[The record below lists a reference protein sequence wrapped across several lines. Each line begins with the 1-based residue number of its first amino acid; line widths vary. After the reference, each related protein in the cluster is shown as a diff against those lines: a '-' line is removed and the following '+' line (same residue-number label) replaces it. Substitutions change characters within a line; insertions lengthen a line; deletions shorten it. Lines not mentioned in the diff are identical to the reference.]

1 MSDDE
6 SHNPPE
12 EVTDAPEEVTFVAA
26 PVAPT
31 PEVTPTEQNEQ
42 ASENEAKR
50 AMEEAARRK
59 AEKVAQ
65 EIAEFEEQRK
75 EEREKEQQEIQALR
89 EKREQRKREREEEDR
104 RLAEMRVQEEARRKA
119 EEEEKRKKKAEEEKQ
134 RKEER
139 DRKRKEQEECIK
151 NMRKPNFVI
160 TKHSDGEKTGEENE
174 QGEVQKSKEQLEA
187 EKRSFLSQRIKPLPD
202 LSGLDEEKLAE
213 QAKELHKE
221 IYRLMNEKY
230 DIEEKFKRQQY
241 DMIELAERARQMSKG
256 KGRKGLSSAQVDES
270 FDRLADKFA
279 GAPPKIQ
286 LCSKYERHTDHRSY
300 GQRLELFEELS
311 KPIEPSFVTKK
322 TEGEEGEEGGEE
334 DAGQEEG
341 GEE

>member
-12 EVTDAPEEVTFVAA
+12 ESTDAG
-26 PVAPT
+26 
-31 PEVTPTEQNEQ
+31 
-42 ASENEAKR
+42 SENEAQR

-89 EKREQRKREREEEDR
+89 EKREQRRREREEEEK
-104 RLAEMRVQEEARRKA
+104 RLAEMRIQEEARRKA
-119 EEEEKRKKKAEEEKQ
+119 EEEEKKKKKLEEEQK

-139 DRKRKEQEECIK
+139 ERKRREQEILIK

-160 TKHSDGEKTGEENE
+160 TKHADGEHQGEVGIGNE
-174 QGEVQKSKEQLEA
+174 EGEVQKSKEQLEA
-187 EKRSFLSQRIKPLPD
+187 EKRAFLTQKVKPLPD
-202 LSGLDEEKLAE
+202 LSGLDVEKLAE

-221 IYRLMNEKY
+221 IFRLMNEKY
-230 DIEEKFKRQQY
+230 DVEEKFKRQQY

-256 KGRKGLSSAQVDES
+256 KGRKGISSAQVDES
-270 FDRLADKFA
+270 FDRLADKFT

-300 GQRLELFEELS
+300 GQRLQLFEEIS
-311 KPIEPSFVTKK
+311 KPIEPFVPGQHKK
-322 TEGEEGEEGGEE
+322 EDEEGGEGEE

>member
-12 EVTDAPEEVTFVAA
+12 ESTDAPEEVTFV
-26 PVAPT
+26 PT
-31 PEVTPTEQNEQ
+31 PTIPP
-42 ASENEAKR
+42 ASQENEAQR

-104 RLAEMRVQEEARRKA
+104 RLAEMRAQEEARRKS
-119 EEEEKRKKKAEEEKQ
+119 EEEEKRKKKMEEEQQ

-139 DRKRKEQEECIK
+139 ERKRKEQEERIK

-160 TKHSDGEKTGEENE
+160 TKHSDGEHQGEESE

-202 LSGLDEEKLAE
+202 LSGLDVEKLSE

-311 KPIEPSFVTKK
+311 KPIEPFSIPKK
-322 TEGEEGEEGGEE
+322 GEDGEEEGGEE
-334 DAGQEEG
+334 EAGQEEG

>member
-12 EVTDAPEEVTFVAA
+12 ESTDA
-26 PVAPT
+26 
-31 PEVTPTEQNEQ
+31 
-42 ASENEAKR
+42 ASQENEAQR

-104 RLAEMRVQEEARRKA
+104 RLAEMRAQEEARRKS
-119 EEEEKRKKKAEEEKQ
+119 EEEEKRKKKMEEEQQ

-139 DRKRKEQEECIK
+139 ERKRKEQEERIK
-151 NMRKPNFVI
+151 NMSKPNFVI
-160 TKHSDGEKTGEENE
+160 TKHSDGEHQGEKEEESE

-202 LSGLDEEKLAE
+202 LSGLDVEKLSE

-311 KPIEPSFVTKK
+311 KPIEPFSIPKK
-322 TEGEEGEEGGEE
+322 GEDGEEEGGEE
-334 DAGQEEG
+334 EAGQEEG

>member
-6 SHNPPE
+6 THNPPE
-12 EVTDAPEEVTFVAA
+12 EITDAPEEVTFVAA

-139 DRKRKEQEECIK
+139 DRKRKEQEERIK

-202 LSGLDEEKLAE
+202 LSGLDVEKLAE

-300 GQRLELFEELS
+300 GQRLELFEEL
-311 KPIEPSFVTKK
+311 T
-322 TEGEEGEEGGEE
+322 
-334 DAGQEEG
+334 Q
-341 GEE
+341 

>member
-12 EVTDAPEEVTFVAA
+12 ESTDAIEEVTFVAA
-26 PVAPT
+26 PT
-31 PEVTPTEQNEQ
+31 TT
-42 ASENEAKR
+42 ASQENEAQR

-89 EKREQRKREREEEDR
+89 EKREQRRREREEEEK
-104 RLAEMRVQEEARRKA
+104 RLAEMRAQEEARRKA
-119 EEEEKRKKKAEEEKQ
+119 EEEEKRKKKLEEEQK

-139 DRKRKEQEECIK
+139 ERKRREQEILIK

-160 TKHSDGEKTGEENE
+160 TKHADGEHQGEENE
-174 QGEVQKSKEQLEA
+174 EGEVQKSKEQLEA
-187 EKRSFLSQRIKPLPD
+187 EKRAFLSQRIKPLPD
-202 LSGLDEEKLAE
+202 LSGLDVEKLAE
-213 QAKELHKE
+213 QAKEIHKE
-221 IYRLMNEKY
+221 IFRLMNEKY
-230 DIEEKFKRQQY
+230 DVEEKFKRQQY

-256 KGRKGLSSAQVDES
+256 KGRKGISSAQVDES
-270 FDRLADKFA
+270 FDRLADKFT

-300 GQRLELFEELS
+300 GQRLQLFEEIS
-311 KPIEPSFVTKK
+311 KPIEPFVPGQHKK
-322 TEGEEGEEGGEE
+322 EDVEGGEGEE

>member
-1 MSDDE
+1 
-6 SHNPPE
+6 
-12 EVTDAPEEVTFVAA
+12 
-26 PVAPT
+26 
-31 PEVTPTEQNEQ
+31 
-42 ASENEAKR
+42 
-50 AMEEAARRK
+50 MEEAARRK

-89 EKREQRKREREEEDR
+89 EKREQRRREREEEEK
-104 RLAEMRVQEEARRKA
+104 RLAEMRIQEEARRKA
-119 EEEEKRKKKAEEEKQ
+119 EEEEKKKKKLEEEQK

-139 DRKRKEQEECIK
+139 ERKRREQEILIK

-160 TKHSDGEKTGEENE
+160 TKHADGEHQGEENE
-174 QGEVQKSKEQLEA
+174 EGEVQKSKEQLEA
-187 EKRSFLSQRIKPLPD
+187 EKRAFLTQKVKPLPD
-202 LSGLDEEKLAE
+202 LSGLDVEKLAE

-221 IYRLMNEKY
+221 IFRLMNEKY
-230 DIEEKFKRQQY
+230 DVEEKFKRQQY

-256 KGRKGLSSAQVDES
+256 KGRKGISSAQVDES
-270 FDRLADKFA
+270 FDRLADKFT

-300 GQRLELFEELS
+300 GQRLQLFEEIS
-311 KPIEPSFVTKK
+311 KPIEPFVPGQHKK
-322 TEGEEGEEGGEE
+322 EDEEGGEGEE

>member
-12 EVTDAPEEVTFVAA
+12 EITDAPEEVTFVAA

-31 PEVTPTEQNEQ
+31 P

>member
-12 EVTDAPEEVTFVAA
+12 EITDA
-26 PVAPT
+26 
-31 PEVTPTEQNEQ
+31 EVTPTEQNEQ

-300 GQRLELFEELS
+300 GQRLELFEEL
-311 KPIEPSFVTKK
+311 T
-322 TEGEEGEEGGEE
+322 
-334 DAGQEEG
+334 Q
-341 GEE
+341 

>member
-12 EVTDAPEEVTFVAA
+12 EITDA
-26 PVAPT
+26 
-31 PEVTPTEQNEQ
+31 

>member
-6 SHNPPE
+6 SHNPP
-12 EVTDAPEEVTFVAA
+12 
-26 PVAPT
+26 
-31 PEVTPTEQNEQ
+31 
-42 ASENEAKR
+42 ASQENEAKR

-75 EEREKEQQEIQALR
+75 EEREKEQQEIQELR
-89 EKREQRKREREEEDR
+89 EKREQRKREREEDEK
-104 RLAEMRVQEEARRKA
+104 RLAGMRAQEEARRKA
-119 EEEEKRKKKAEEEKQ
+119 EEEEKKRKKMEEEQK
-134 RKEER
+134 RKEDRE
-139 DRKRKEQEECIK
+139 RKRKEQEERIK
-151 NMRKPNFVI
+151 NMRTPNFVI
-160 TKHSDGEKTGEENE
+160 TKHSDGERPQTTEENE
-174 QGEVQKSKEQLEA
+174 REEVQKSKEQLEA

-202 LSGLDEEKLAE
+202 LSGLDVEKLAE
-213 QAKELHKE
+213 QAKDLHKE
-221 IYRLMNEKY
+221 IFRLMTEKY

-300 GQRLELFEELS
+300 GQRLELFEDLS
-311 KPIEPSFVTKK
+311 KPIETVLQPKK
-322 TEGEEGEEGGEE
+322 DGDGEE

-341 GEE
+341 GEEGGEE

>member
-1 MSDDE
+1 
-6 SHNPPE
+6 
-12 EVTDAPEEVTFVAA
+12 
-26 PVAPT
+26 
-31 PEVTPTEQNEQ
+31 
-42 ASENEAKR
+42 
-50 AMEEAARRK
+50 
-59 AEKVAQ
+59 
-65 EIAEFEEQRK
+65 
-75 EEREKEQQEIQALR
+75 
-89 EKREQRKREREEEDR
+89 
-104 RLAEMRVQEEARRKA
+104 MRVQEEARRKA

-160 TKHSDGEKTGEENE
+160 TKHSDGEKTGETEEENE

>member
-300 GQRLELFEELS
+300 GQRLELFEEINA
-311 KPIEPSFVTKK
+311 IEKINHLQRGDIPMNSQN
-322 TEGEEGEEGGEE
+322 
-334 DAGQEEG
+334 DLID
-341 GEE
+341 

>member
-1 MSDDE
+1 
-6 SHNPPE
+6 
-12 EVTDAPEEVTFVAA
+12 
-26 PVAPT
+26 
-31 PEVTPTEQNEQ
+31 
-42 ASENEAKR
+42 
-50 AMEEAARRK
+50 
-59 AEKVAQ
+59 
-65 EIAEFEEQRK
+65 
-75 EEREKEQQEIQALR
+75 
-89 EKREQRKREREEEDR
+89 
-104 RLAEMRVQEEARRKA
+104 
-119 EEEEKRKKKAEEEKQ
+119 
-134 RKEER
+134 
-139 DRKRKEQEECIK
+139 
-151 NMRKPNFVI
+151 MRKPNFVI

-256 KGRKGLSSAQVDES
+256 

>member
-12 EVTDAPEEVTFVAA
+12 ESTDAPEEVTFV
-26 PVAPT
+26 PT
-31 PEVTPTEQNEQ
+31 PTIPPEVTPTEQNDQ
-42 ASENEAKR
+42 ASQENEAQR

-104 RLAEMRVQEEARRKA
+104 RLAEMRAQEEARRKS
-119 EEEEKRKKKAEEEKQ
+119 EEEEKRKKKMEEEQQ

-139 DRKRKEQEECIK
+139 ERKRKEQEERIK
-151 NMRKPNFVI
+151 NMSKPNFVI
-160 TKHSDGEKTGEENE
+160 TKHSDGEHQGEESE

-202 LSGLDEEKLAE
+202 LSGLDVEKLSE

-311 KPIEPSFVTKK
+311 KPIEPFSIPKK
-322 TEGEEGEEGGEE
+322 GEDGEEEGGEE
-334 DAGQEEG
+334 EAGQEEG

>member
-12 EVTDAPEEVTFVAA
+12 EITDA
-26 PVAPT
+26 
-31 PEVTPTEQNEQ
+31 EVTPTEQNEQ

-160 TKHSDGEKTGEENE
+160 TKHSDGEKTGETEEENE

>member
-12 EVTDAPEEVTFVAA
+12 ESTDAPEEVTFV
-26 PVAPT
+26 PT
-31 PEVTPTEQNEQ
+31 PTIPPEVTPTEQNDQ
-42 ASENEAKR
+42 ASQENEAQR

-104 RLAEMRVQEEARRKA
+104 RLAEMRAQEEARRKS
-119 EEEEKRKKKAEEEKQ
+119 EEEEKRKKKMEEEQQ

-139 DRKRKEQEECIK
+139 ERKRKEQEERIK
-151 NMRKPNFVI
+151 NMSKPNFVI
-160 TKHSDGEKTGEENE
+160 TKHSDGEHQGEKEEESE

-202 LSGLDEEKLAE
+202 LSGLDVEKLSE

-300 GQRLELFEELS
+300 GQRLELFEEL
-311 KPIEPSFVTKK
+311 T
-322 TEGEEGEEGGEE
+322 
-334 DAGQEEG
+334 Q
-341 GEE
+341 

>member
-6 SHNPPE
+6 SHNPP
-12 EVTDAPEEVTFVAA
+12 
-26 PVAPT
+26 
-31 PEVTPTEQNEQ
+31 

-160 TKHSDGEKTGEENE
+160 TKHSDGEKTGETEEENE